1 MAKKIIA
8 FAITGRYLQAAV
20 IKKKG
25 KGSIEVI
32 DFAQTE
38 LGEGAD
44 LSIPQTED
52 LVKLAERVGYR
63 SGSAVF
69 VSPLVQFTDVQLLQ
83 KKLEHLKP
91 HQLNESVKWE
101 VEPLVGISGSNAI
114 TAANYDVADEND
126 VDLLLMDDAE
136 QEVSV
141 SVSVIESNV
150 FRALKKRFKS
160 AGFSLQRIY
169 PPDVCFYVLT
179 SHNLPGKK
187 TAVLDIGEEFAN
199 FIVLEDQKPTSINTY
214 ALNAESILDLT
225 MGIPQPELEKAIEHI
240 FTQIPGEEP
249 LVITGFGAQDIRI
262 IEYLDQR
269 SPTGAKGQPVNK
281 AGSLGKSSQSQSS
294 AVFANVIGAAIR
306 ELNGGGDIKLG
317 VTDKE
322 ILSQRIKKSA
332 YLMPLI
338 GVSFLAVLLLLHYA
352 FMRYQRSNY
361 EDQIVELTARIESSE
376 ARKAKYDKLQSALS
390 KLDQNVSLTKKK
402 IRYIQVGSD
411 KGIEQLTSF
420 LNVFNSIP
428 RNIVLSKIEQKQEDR
443 FEVSGTSSDLDSV
456 GKMAL
461 GLQHNE
467 WCKSANIVNVTE
479 NEYRRISFTVLM
491 QLER

>member
-25 KGSIEVI
+25 KSNIEII
-32 DFAQTE
+32 DYAQTE
-38 LGEGAD
+38 LSEDAD

-52 LVKLAERVGYR
+52 LVQLAERVGYR

-69 VSPLVQFTDVQLLQ
+69 VSSLVQFTDVQLLQ
-83 KKLEHLKP
+83 KKVEFLKQY
-91 HQLNESVKWE
+91 QLNESVKWE

-114 TAANYDVADEND
+114 TAASYDAADDND
-126 VDLLLMDDAE
+126 VDLLLMEDEE

-141 SVSVIESNV
+141 SVSVIEANV
-150 FRALKKRFKS
+150 HRALKKRFKS

-169 PPDVCFYVLT
+169 PPDICFYVLT
-179 SHNLPGKK
+179 SHTQPGKK
-187 TAVLDIGEEFAN
+187 AAVLDIGEEFAN

-214 ALNAESILDLT
+214 ALNAESIIDLT
-225 MGIPQPELEKAIEHI
+225 LGVPQPELEKAIAHI
-240 FTQIPGEEP
+240 FTQIPGDEP
-249 LVITGFGAQDIRI
+249 LVIIGFGAQDARI
-262 IEYLDQR
+262 IEYLDQH
-269 SPTGAKGQPVNK
+269 SPTGAKGLSVKK
-281 AGSLGKSSQSQSS
+281 ADSLGKNSQSQSS

-306 ELNGGGDIKLG
+306 ELKGGREVKLG

-338 GVSFLAVLLLLHYA
+338 GVSFLAFLLLLHYA
-352 FMRYQRSNY
+352 LMRYQRSNY
-361 EDQIVELTARIESSE
+361 EYQIKELTAKIESTES
-376 ARKAKYDKLQSALS
+376 RKKKYDQLKGEVD
-390 KLDQNVSLTKKK
+390 KLDLSVSLAKKK
-402 IRYIQVGSD
+402 IKYIEVGSD

-420 LNVFNSIP
+420 LDVFNSIP
-428 RNIVLSKIEQKQEDR
+428 RNIVLSKIEQKQEDK
-443 FEVSGTSSDLDSV
+443 FEISGTSSDLDSV

-461 GLQHNE
+461 GLQENE

-479 NEYRRISFTVLM
+479 NEFRRISFMVVMKL
-491 QLER
+491 Q